1 MSFKEFMKQ
10 VDKHVAS
17 FCGLTSE
24 HLADMDFYSRWQD
37 ECSPR
42 DVALELL
49 ENEGFPFE

>member
-10 VDKHVAS
+10 VDKHLAVL
-17 FCGLTSE
+17 CGMTSAD
-24 HLADMDFYSRWQD
+24 LPDMDFYSRWED